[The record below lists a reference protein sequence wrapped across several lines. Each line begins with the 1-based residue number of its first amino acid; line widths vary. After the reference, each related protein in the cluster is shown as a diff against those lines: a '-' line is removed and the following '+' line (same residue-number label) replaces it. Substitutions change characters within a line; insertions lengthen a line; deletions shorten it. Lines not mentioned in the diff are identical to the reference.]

1 LALESVDELR
11 RSGQVIDFDELRDLA
26 ADVRIFIE
34 ASDDK
39 ASALRAVITAYD
51 VVVGIFPSQS
61 GTDLHV
67 IKGREVL
74 DHIARSQTAD
84 DYTHT
89 AIAFQNRDQAIAL
102 QQAIAA

>member
-1 LALESVDELR
+1 M
-11 RSGQVIDFDELRDLA
+11 IDFDELRDLA

-39 ASALRAVITAYD
+39 ASALRAIVTAYD
-51 VVVGIFPSQS
+51 VVVGIFPSNS

-67 IKGREVL
+67 IKGRDVL
-74 DHIARSQTAD
+74 DHIARSQTSA

-89 AIAFQNRDQAIAL
+89 AIAFQNRDQAVAL
-102 QQAIAA
+102 QQALAA

>member
-1 LALESVDELR
+1 M
-11 RSGQVIDFDELRDLA
+11 IDFDELRDLA

-39 ASALRAVITAYD
+39 AGALNAVVTAYD
-51 VVVGIFPSQS
+51 VVLGIFPSQS

-67 IKGREVL
+67 LKGSEIL
-74 DHIARSQTAD
+74 NYIASSQSAAD
-84 DYTHT
+84 YSHT

-102 QQAIAA
+102 EQALAA

>member
-1 LALESVDELR
+1 
-11 RSGQVIDFDELRDLA
+11 VIDFDELRDLA

-39 ASALRAVITAYD
+39 ASALRAVVTAYD
-51 VVVGIFPSQS
+51 VVLGIFPSQS

-67 IKGREVL
+67 IKGNEIL
-74 DHIARSQTAD
+74 AHIARSQTAA

-89 AIAFQNRDQAIAL
+89 AIAFQSRDQAIAL
-102 QQAIAA
+102 QQALAA